1 MSKFLNKIV
10 NGNSLEILKTIPNKT
25 FDLVFADPPYNLQ
38 IGKKLKRPD
47 DSKVNGVNDKWDQFK
62 SFDDYD
68 NFCKKW
74 LTECKRV
81 LKDNGS
87 IWVIGTYHNIFRLGY
102 HIQNKGYWM
111 LNDVIWRKNNP
122 MPNFRGTR
130 FTNAHE
136 TLIWAS
142 KNKNSKYTFNYQSLK
157 CLNDDLQMR
166 SDWTLPIC
174 NGSERIKRNGKKV
187 HSTQKPESLLYRI
200 LLASTNKG
208 DFVFDPF
215 LGTGTTAVVAKKLG
229 RNYFGVEKEK
239 KYFKTSKQRLE
250 KTMKIEDHYLDT
262 IKNNK
267 SKPRI
272 PFGSLV
278 ELGIIKP
285 GMSVFDQKKKVNA
298 KIMADGSI
306 KYQNSEGSIHKV
318 AAKIIGAESCNGWTY
333 WHYNLG
339 GNMVPIDNLR
349 QRLILKTG
357 KI

>member
-1 MSKFLNKIV
+1 MTKLLNKIV
-10 NGNSLEILKTIPNKT
+10 NNDSLKIIKTIPSKT

-47 DSKVNGVNDKWDQFK
+47 DSKVNGVNDKWDHFK
-62 SFDDYD
+62 SFKDYD

-74 LTECKRV
+74 LTECQRV

-102 HIQNKGYWM
+102 HIQNMGFWI
-111 LNDVIWRKNNP
+111 LNDVIWKKNNP

-142 KNKNSKYTFNYQSLK
+142 KNKKSKYTFNYQSLK

-166 SDWTLPIC
+166 SDWNLPIC

-187 HSTQKPESLLYRI
+187 HSTQKPESLLHRI
-200 LLASTNKG
+200 LLASTNKN

-215 LGTGTTAVVAKKLG
+215 LGTGTTAVVAKKLC
-229 RNYFGVEKEK
+229 RNYFGIEKEK
-239 KYFKTSKQRLE
+239 KYFDTAKQRLE
-250 KTMKIEDHYLDT
+250 KTIKIEDHYLDT
-262 IKNNK
+262 VKNNK

-278 ELGIIKP
+278 ELGIVKP
-285 GMSVFDQKKKVNA
+285 GMSIFDDKKKINA

-306 KYQNSEGSIHKV
+306 KYQNLEGSIHKM
-318 AAKIIGAESCNGWTY
+318 AAKIIGAESCNGWTF
-333 WHYNLG
+333 WHYNNNGSIL
-339 GNMVPIDNLR
+339 PIDDLR
-349 QRLILKTG
+349 QRFITKRT
-357 KI
+357 

>member
-25 FDLVFADPPYNLQ
+25 FDLIFADPPYNLQ

-278 ELGIIKP
+278 ELGIVKP
-285 GMSVFDQKKKVNA
+285 GMSVFDQKKKVGA

-339 GNMVPIDNLR
+339 GNMVSIDDLR

-357 KI
+357 